1 MSSGGSSVVNILFPI
16 PFFCLLLMAL
26 PFPAIISIPA
36 RKTINYFL
44 DKIIFPHV
52 FGGMSLYQIITLFSI
67 FLFAEALWQTMAAN
81 EKVMLAI
88 GNNGGHLE
96 SQMRCL
102 KWKCERNFWI
112 SLFSLTSWLVLYHC
126 HRITKELD
134 NLKRRIRVG
143 GGGVQSGN
151 GSKLIVEKE
160 KYGVV
165 AEKEKPGVV
174 TEKFHDVY
182 TH

>member
-16 PFFCLLLMAL
+16 PFLSLLLMAL
-26 PFPAIISIPA
+26 PLPAIIAIPA
-36 RKTINYFL
+36 RKGINYLL

-67 FLFAEALWQTMAAN
+67 FLFVEALWQTMAAN
-81 EKVMLAI
+81 EKVILAI
-88 GNNGGHLE
+88 GSNGGHLE
-96 SQMRCL
+96 GQMRCL

-134 NLKRRIRVG
+134 NLKGRIKVG
-143 GGGVQSGN
+143 GGGAVQNGN
-151 GSKLIVEKE
+151 GSKVIL
-160 KYGVV
+160 
-165 AEKEKPGVV
+165 EKEKPVV
-174 TEKFHDVY
+174 VEKHRTVH
-182 TH
+182 TN